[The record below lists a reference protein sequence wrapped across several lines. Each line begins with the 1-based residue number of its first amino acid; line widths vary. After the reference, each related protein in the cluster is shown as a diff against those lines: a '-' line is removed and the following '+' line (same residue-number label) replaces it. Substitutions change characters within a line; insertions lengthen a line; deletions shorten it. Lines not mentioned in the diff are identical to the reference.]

1 MPVLYTILGIIL
13 FFVIIFSVPFGVI
26 VDYGEKTVV
35 ALKWLF
41 VKITVVDTSKP
52 KKEKKKKEKKKKEDK
67 PEEKKE
73 DKPKEE
79 KKPKEKG
86 NSLLKQI
93 YNDHGY
99 DGLVKMLG
107 AVGDSLSGFFGSLWK
122 SFTIDELYIDMVT
135 ATGDAAQTAIKH
147 GKLCAYAFPILGK
160 LISTCK
166 VKKYDF
172 DFNPDFLA
180 SKSTA
185 EAYVR
190 LHVIPIKITN
200 AAVVLVFRLLFRV
213 VLKLLVSVFKNKK
226 KAPKAPVPEK
236 VKNASSAAKADE
248 DLKKSDK
255 NNNDKDGVS

>member
-1 MPVLYTILGIIL
+1 MPFLYTILGIIL
-13 FFVIIFSVPFGVI
+13 FFVIIFSIPVGVI
-26 VDYGEKTVV
+26 VDYGEKTLV
-35 ALKWLF
+35 AIKWLF
-41 VKITVVDTSKP
+41 LKITVVDTSKP
-52 KKEKKKKEKKKKEDK
+52 KKDKKKKKK
-67 PEEKKE
+67 KKE

-79 KKPKEKG
+79 NEEKPKEDKPKQKG

-107 AVGDSLSGFFGSLWK
+107 AVGNSLSGFFGSLWK
-122 SFTIDELYIDMVT
+122 SFTIDELYINMVT
-135 ATGDAAQTAIKH
+135 ATDDAAQTAIKH
-147 GKLCAYAFPILGK
+147 GKLCSYAYPILGK

-172 DFNPDFLA
+172 DFSPDFLA

-190 LHVIPIKITN
+190 LHIIPIKITN
-200 AAVVLVFRLLFRV
+200 AAVVLVFRLLFKV

-226 KAPKAPVPEK
+226 NAPKAPAPEK
-236 VKNASSAAKADE
+236 VKNTSSAAKADE
-248 DLKKSDK
+248 DLKKTDK